1 MIIETEHFIYTL
13 FISFT
18 GKHGRSPRFFTK
30 KVKDV
35 LRQINVGKNIILET
49 YSNQLWNNW
58 RSNYE
63 YVYKAYFSKVE
74 HMLMSHK

>member
-13 FISFT
+13 FISLK
-18 GKHGRSPRFFTK
+18 GKDGRSPRFFTK